1 MRHSIPEIAK
11 ISARAAWAGSDWR
24 LLRIRV
30 ACHESFRAAVC
41 RVYEDDVRWLT
52 PWRIDGQKYDRV
64 LEQLGHCMDGTALKK
79 QQLIRLKRRL
89 GRLPHRKRALGLAY
103 APQEQALFQDL
114 SARDNLRLGLADDRS
129 FEARLADVS
138 GWFPVLTARLFQHAG
153 TLSGGEQKMLIVAR
167 GLIAEPRLFL
177 LDEVTEGLQPSVVDR
192 LAEVL
197 ATTRRERGTAMLV
210 VEQHLPFVLGL
221 ADSFAVLKRGEVV
234 DTGPVDAGSAV
245 RIDEH
250 MRL

>member
-1 MRHSIPEIAK
+1 MTAALELVNLTSGYGSSTVIHGVSLQVGPGEIVALVGK
-11 ISARAAWAGSDWR
+11 NGMGKSSLLKTILSFLPAWDGAVR
-24 LLRIRV
+24 LDGR
-30 ACHESFRAAVC
+30 
-41 RVYEDDVRWLT
+41 DVT
-52 PWRIDGQKYDRV
+52 
-64 LEQLGHCMDGTALKK
+64 
-79 QQLIRLKRRL
+79 RLA
-89 GRLPHRKRALGLAY
+89 PFRKRALGLAY

-114 SARDNLRLGLADDRS
+114 SVRDNLRLGLSDDRG
-129 FEARLADVS
+129 FEARLADINN
-138 GWFPVLTARLFQHAG
+138 WFPVITSRLYQRAG

-197 ATTRRERGTAMLV
+197 AAVRRDRGTAMLV
-210 VEQHLPFVLGL
+210 VEQHLSFVLGL
-221 ADSFAVLKRGEVV
+221 ADRFAVFKRGEVV
-234 DTGPVDAGSAV
+234 DTGSVDVGSAA

>member
-1 MRHSIPEIAK
+1 MAAALELVNLTSGYGSSTVVHGVSMQIAPGEIFALVGK
-11 ISARAAWAGSDWR
+11 NGMGKSSLLKTILSFLPAWDGAVR
-24 LLRIRV
+24 LDGR
-30 ACHESFRAAVC
+30 
-41 RVYEDDVRWLT
+41 DVT
-52 PWRIDGQKYDRV
+52 
-64 LEQLGHCMDGTALKK
+64 
-79 QQLIRLKRRL
+79 RLA
-89 GRLPHRKRALGLAY
+89 PFRKRALGLAY

-114 SARDNLRLGLADDRS
+114 SVRDNLRLGLSDDRG
-129 FEARLADVS
+129 FEASLADVS
-138 GWFPVLTARLFQHAG
+138 GWFPVLTARLSQRAG

-167 GLIAEPRLFL
+167 GLIAEPRLLL

-197 ATTRRERGTAMLV
+197 AATRRDRGTAMLV

-221 ADSFAVLKRGEVV
+221 ADRFAVFKRGEVV
-234 DTGPVDAGSAV
+234 DSGPVDAGSAE

>member
-1 MRHSIPEIAK
+1 MTAALELVNLTSGYGSSTVIHGVSLQVGPGEIVALVGK
-11 ISARAAWAGSDWR
+11 NGMGKSSLLKTILSFLPAWDGAVR
-24 LLRIRV
+24 LDGR
-30 ACHESFRAAVC
+30 
-41 RVYEDDVRWLT
+41 DVT
-52 PWRIDGQKYDRV
+52 
-64 LEQLGHCMDGTALKK
+64 
-79 QQLIRLKRRL
+79 RLA
-89 GRLPHRKRALGLAY
+89 PFRKRALGLAY

-114 SARDNLRLGLADDRS
+114 SVRDNLRLGLSDDRG
-129 FEARLADVS
+129 FEARLADIND
-138 GWFPVLTARLFQHAG
+138 WFPVITARLYQRAG

-197 ATTRRERGTAMLV
+197 AAVRRDRGTAMLV
-210 VEQHLPFVLGL
+210 VEQHLSFVLGL
-221 ADSFAVLKRGEVV
+221 ADRFAVFKRGEVV
-234 DTGPVDAGSAV
+234 DTGSVDVGSAG

>member
-1 MRHSIPEIAK
+1 MTAALELVNLTSGYGSSTVIHGVSLQVGPGEIVALVGK
-11 ISARAAWAGSDWR
+11 NGMGKSSLLKTILSFLPAWDGAVR
-24 LLRIRV
+24 LDGR
-30 ACHESFRAAVC
+30 
-41 RVYEDDVRWLT
+41 DVT
-52 PWRIDGQKYDRV
+52 
-64 LEQLGHCMDGTALKK
+64 
-79 QQLIRLKRRL
+79 RLA
-89 GRLPHRKRALGLAY
+89 PFRKRALGLAY

-114 SARDNLRLGLADDRS
+114 SVRDNLRLGLSDDRG
-129 FEARLADVS
+129 FEARLADIND
-138 GWFPVLTARLFQHAG
+138 WFPVITSRLHQRAG

-197 ATTRRERGTAMLV
+197 AAVRRDRGTAMLV
-210 VEQHLPFVLGL
+210 VEQHLSFVLGL
-221 ADSFAVLKRGEVV
+221 ADRFAVFKRGEVV
-234 DTGPVDAGSAV
+234 DTGSVDVGSAA

>member
-1 MRHSIPEIAK
+1 MTDALELVNLTSGYGSSTVIHGVSLQVGPGEIVALVGK
-11 ISARAAWAGSDWR
+11 NGMGKSSLLKTILSFLPAWDGAVR
-24 LLRIRV
+24 LDGR
-30 ACHESFRAAVC
+30 
-41 RVYEDDVRWLT
+41 DVT
-52 PWRIDGQKYDRV
+52 
-64 LEQLGHCMDGTALKK
+64 
-79 QQLIRLKRRL
+79 RLA
-89 GRLPHRKRALGLAY
+89 PFRKRALGLAY

-114 SARDNLRLGLADDRS
+114 SVRDNLRLGLSDDRG
-129 FEARLADVS
+129 FEARLADINN
-138 GWFPVLTARLFQHAG
+138 WFPVITARLYQRAG

-197 ATTRRERGTAMLV
+197 AAVRRDRGTAMLV
-210 VEQHLPFVLGL
+210 VEQHLSFVLGL
-221 ADSFAVLKRGEVV
+221 ADRFAVFKRGEVV
-234 DTGPVDAGSAV
+234 DTGSVDVGSAA